1 MSLFTVDSNNVFGM
15 SVQEAGTY
23 NVKVVK
29 VQTTTTKGR
38 GLPMLTLDVEVIDGK
53 YKGGQIRYQNLVW
66 DSSDEEHLETSIKR
80 FNTFLVALGVKDG
93 ARVDSIGQIAKAAQN
108 SQLSVETE
116 WGEPNNSGQVYLQV
130 RGYHP
135 LNPDGSQPNGVKRP
149 STNQASST
157 NSNSRNSDPSPKSN
171 NGPFPKD
178 NDSINVSDDD
188 LPF

>member
-149 STNQASST
+149 NAGQ
-157 NSNSRNSDPSPKSN
+157 NPSRSISN
-171 NGPFPKD
+171 NTSNQEIKHSTDSFGKD
-178 NDSINVSDDD
+178 DGINISDSD